1 MKRMS
6 LTEMELLGG
15 GDSRRTWA
23 MIGCLSSAVGLAGAF
38 VGLGAVTAGI
48 GWAIAAIG
56 GYSASLGALVY
67 SCSHV
72 NE

>member
-6 LTEMELLGG
+6 LTEMELLDG

-23 MIGCLSSAVGLAGAF
+23 TIGCFSSVVGLAAAF
-38 VGLGAVTAGI
+38 VGLGAITAGV
-48 GWAIAAIG
+48 GPAIAAIT
-56 GYSASLGALVY
+56 GYGAAFGSLVY

-72 NE
+72 YE